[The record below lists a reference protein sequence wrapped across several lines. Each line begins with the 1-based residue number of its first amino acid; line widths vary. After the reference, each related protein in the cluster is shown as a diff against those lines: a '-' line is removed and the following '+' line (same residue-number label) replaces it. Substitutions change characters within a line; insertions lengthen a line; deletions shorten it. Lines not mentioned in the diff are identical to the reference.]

1 MSQKKLLRKAKIDI
15 ELRKLGKSLAIPSD
29 TYADPNSNAD
39 EANVVD
45 TVVKSNRMGWT
56 DEWSELI
63 WC

>member
-15 ELRKLGKSLAIPSD
+15 ELRKLGESLAIPSD
-29 TYADPNSNAD
+29 THADPNSNAD

-45 TVVKSNRMGWT
+45 TVVKSNRMGRT

-63 WC
+63 